1 MTQQTLDDESAVLPN
16 GLMMRVE
23 FDNCKENEG
32 PVEGDC
38 KDFAINSYG
47 KSSQQISKDL
57 NRFTINNCKVDGL
70 VTFKLCLG
78 QSSTQSKLSASQE
91 AATLATCSFY
101 LCELCL

>member
-1 MTQQTLDDESAVLPN
+1 
-16 GLMMRVE
+16 MMRVE

-38 KDFAINSYG
+38 KDFAINSFG

-57 NRFTINNCKVDGL
+57 NRFSINSYKIDGL
-70 VTFKLCLG
+70 VTFKLCFG
-78 QSSTQSKLSASQE
+78 QPSTQSKFSVSQE

>member
-1 MTQQTLDDESAVLPN
+1 MAQQTLEDESSVLPN

-38 KDFAINSYG
+38 KDFPINSFG
-47 KSSQQISKDL
+47 KTSQQVTKEL
-57 NRFTINNCKVDGL
+57 NRFTINNYKIDGL

-78 QSSTQSKLSASQE
+78 QPSTQSKFSVSQE